1 MPLTLRQRNR
11 LDAIHRIMDT
21 AMDLF
26 DERGYSAVTIE
37 EIAAASG
44 VSPRTFY
51 RYFGTKEGLFTA
63 DPLAAVGIDGYSGQI
78 DPGDLP
84 GTLERLI
91 TLIGGGPDA
100 SEGEP
105 CRSWRGMR
113 YVMEEPSVR
122 AAVYGALD
130 EEAER
135 LAALLRDAGQSPA
148 RARVLARSYLF
159 GAYFGALEQWHL
171 DGRSRPLLDYVRE
184 GLAALAGQSAGG
196 GAQRREQ
203 A

>member
-26 DERGYSAVTIE
+26 DERGYSDVTIE

-63 DPLAAVGIDGYSGQI
+63 DPLAAVGLGSYSGQI

-91 TLIGGGPDA
+91 ARIGEGPGV
-100 SEGEP
+100 SEGG
-105 CRSWRGMR
+105 RRTSWRGMR

-135 LAALLRDAGQSPA
+135 LTALLRDAGESPA
-148 RARVLARSYLF
+148 RARVIARSYLF

-171 DGRSRPLLDYVRE
+171 DGRSRPLGDYVRD
-184 GLAALAGQSAGG
+184 GLAALADQTAGG
-196 GAQRREQ
+196 RGQ

>member
-26 DERGYSAVTIE
+26 DERGYSDVTIE

-63 DPLAAVGIDGYSGQI
+63 DPFAAVGVDRFSGQI
-78 DPGDLP
+78 DTGDLP
-84 GTLERLI
+84 GTLERLVA
-91 TLIGGGPDA
+91 LIDEGPGASGGG
-100 SEGEP
+100 
-105 CRSWRGMR
+105 RRTSWRGMR

-135 LAALLRDAGQSPA
+135 LTVLLRDAGESPA
-148 RARVLARSYLF
+148 RARVIARSCMF

-171 DGRSRPLLDYVRE
+171 DGRSRPLRDYVRE
-184 GLAALAGQSAGG
+184 GITALTGQTAGG
-196 GAQRREQ
+196 RAQ